1 MKNATL
7 TKLLM
12 ITAMAILGAAT
23 MTAQDQPAPS
33 ESGPESTGHGVAR
46 ISLIHGDV
54 STQRGDSGD
63 TAAAA
68 LNAPVVTGDKIST
81 GDNSRAELQLDY
93 ANILR
98 LSDHSQ
104 ANIASLTDKEIQLQ
118 VSQGSATYTA
128 FKTSEIRP
136 EVDTANLSVR
146 PSKGDVSFRVEVV
159 SQDETEVTVRK
170 GEVEVSTPSGSTQVR
185 KGEMVVVRGSGGD
198 AQYKVEDA
206 RNRDDWGKWNDGHER

>member
-1 MKNATL
+1 MKITF
-7 TKLLM
+7 TKL
-12 ITAMAILGAAT
+12 AIAAIALFGAASL
-23 MTAQDQPAPS
+23 MAQV
-33 ESGPESTGHGVAR
+33 ESGHGVAR

-98 LSDHSQ
+98 LGAHSQ

-146 PSKGDVSFRVEVV
+146 PSKADLSFRVEVV

-185 KGEMVVVRGSGGD
+185 KGEMVVVRGSGGG
-198 AQYKVEDA
+198 APYKMGGG
-206 RNRDDWGKWNDGHER
+206 RRRGDWGKMKGDRDRFIRNGESVHY